1 MNLNS
6 DKQPRPCSG
15 DCPRG
20 PERVAANGSNR
31 HGRRDFLKTAA
42 ISITSV
48 TFADVFGQAALAQ
61 VAGERTNLATYP
73 RKKITTLDK
82 LAIDTPIAFD
92 YPEQGMH
99 SDCMLV
105 RLHRPAG
112 GGVGDKQ
119 DIVAFSTRCT
129 HMGGDMSS
137 GYVAEHQLIGCSEH
151 LTTFDLTRHGIIVA
165 GHATQ
170 SLPQVVL
177 EVEDRSIVATGIV
190 GLLYGYHENPGT
202 TG

>member
-6 DKQPRPCSG
+6 DELPKACSA
-15 DCPRG
+15 DCSRD
-20 PERVAANGSNR
+20 PERVAANDSDR
-31 HGRRDFLKTAA
+31 HGRRDFLKAAA
-42 ISITSV
+42 ISFTSV

-73 RKKITTLDK
+73 RKKIATLDN
-82 LAIDTPIAFD
+82 LAVDAPIAFD

-99 SDCMLV
+99 SNCMLV
-105 RLHRPAG
+105 RLNRPAG
-112 GGVGDKQ
+112 GGVGEKQ

-137 GYVAEHQLIGCSEH
+137 GYVAEHQLIGCGEH
-151 LTTFDLTRHGIIVA
+151 LTTFDLTRHGIVVA

-177 EVEDRSIVATGIV
+177 EVEGDSVFATGIV
-190 GLLYGYHENPGT
+190 GLLYGHHENPGRKT
-202 TG
+202 